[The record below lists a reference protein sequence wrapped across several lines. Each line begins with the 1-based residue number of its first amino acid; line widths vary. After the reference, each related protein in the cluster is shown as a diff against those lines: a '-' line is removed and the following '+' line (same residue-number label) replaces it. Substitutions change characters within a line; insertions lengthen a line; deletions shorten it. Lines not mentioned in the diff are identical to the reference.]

1 MAAGPREP
9 VSLDGALLRRMRNA
23 DKKDSKAPRPSGS
36 TGASARV
43 LTAKAMLAVLDKRQ
57 SLSEQLDEVLTH
69 VESSRDR
76 ALVRRLCNNLLRHR
90 PVLEW
95 RLKQLLQKP
104 LARKARCVH
113 FLLLSAIDELLE
125 QREPAPAIIHASV
138 AAARLAG
145 FDHLAGLVNA
155 VLRNHQRRHEK
166 LNRDQP
172 DNDAFRY
179 GYPDWLIGRIRRD
192 WPDCWQDIL
201 DNGNQPPPIWL
212 RVNPRR
218 TSRAQVVHALDEH
231 NIASHTEPGFKHAIR
246 LERPGRI
253 SALPGY
259 EQGWFSVQD
268 AGAQACTTLLDL
280 KSGLR
285 VLDACAAPGGKAAHA
300 LEQADVDLT
309 ALEINSQRCRRIEQN
324 LERLGL
330 PAQIRVADATETE
343 RWWDGQAF
351 DRILIDAPCSAT
363 GVIRRHPD
371 IRWLRRAEDIDA
383 NVSAQRHLLT
393 SLWPLLKP
401 GGLLV
406 YASCS
411 ILHAE
416 NRTQAR
422 WFLDNHHDAE
432 VVPITAENELAQ
444 AIPMEPGLQILP
456 GSLGRDGFYYVVFRR
471 LPAG

>member
-1 MAAGPREP
+1 MQGSGNKE
-9 VSLDGALLRRMRNA
+9 
-23 DKKDSKAPRPSGS
+23 SKASRQSGS
-36 TGASARV
+36 TGAAARA
-43 LTAKAMLAVLDKRQ
+43 LAANLILAVLDQRQ
-57 SLSEQLDEVLTH
+57 SLSDQLDEALGK

-76 ALVRRLCNNLLRHR
+76 ALVRRLCNNLLRNR
-90 PVLEW
+90 PALEW
-95 RLKQLLQKP
+95 RLRQLLQKP
-104 LARKARCVH
+104 LPRKARSIH
-113 FLLLSAIDELLE
+113 FLLLSSIDELLE

-138 AAARLAG
+138 AATRLAG

-155 VLRNHQRRHEK
+155 VLRNHQRRRESLDSAQADCANK
-166 LNRDQP
+166 LDT
-172 DNDAFRY
+172 FRY
-179 GYPDWLIGRIRRD
+179 GYPDWLIEQIRRD
-192 WPDCWQDIL
+192 WPDCWREIL

-212 RVNPRR
+212 RVNSRR
-218 TSRAQVVHALDEH
+218 ASREQVMHALDEQG
-231 NIASHTEPGFKHAIR
+231 IASRTEPGFSHAIR

-268 AGAQACTTLLDL
+268 AGAQACAALLDL
-280 KSGLR
+280 KPSLR

-300 LEQADVDLT
+300 LERVDVDLT
-309 ALEINSQRCRRIEQN
+309 ALEIHPQRYRRIEQN
-324 LERLGL
+324 LDRLGL
-330 PAQIRVADATETE
+330 QARIRIADATETE

-371 IRWLRRAEDIDA
+371 IRWLRRPEDIDA
-383 NVSAQRHLLT
+383 NVSVQRHLLT

-401 GGLLV
+401 DGLLV

-432 VVPITAENELAQ
+432 VAPITAENELAQ
-444 AIPMEPGLQILP
+444 SIPMEPGLQILP
-456 GSLGRDGFYYVVFRR
+456 GSLDRDGFYYVVFRR